1 MSNKST
7 YWQSRDNIVKLLNIL
22 IPGRCHVDFKFNH
35 LIGDEQEF
43 SIEHRLLNIVLVFG
57 VIISL
62 LSAFTNYCL
71 NLDSLLVW
79 TCMLSA
85 VLLLILCYLSI
96 VKHIY
101 KFTIIVLV
109 LAVLVIVPMAW
120 ITNGG
125 ISGSIPFYVILF
137 AAMGSAVFFGF
148 QKVAVISYMLIIA
161 NALIYF
167 EYKNPLFIVGYQ
179 STWDRYIDI
188 AIGLTMTV
196 IINAVVFTVI
206 LKHYNKEHDKAKKYL
221 VQSRQV
227 QEHLQYLSYHDA
239 LTGLYNRTYFEK
251 EITVLEEKNTIKVGV
266 FAIDIDGLKFAND
279 TFGHSQ
285 GDNMLILAAT
295 VLRASFR
302 EHDIIARIGGDEF
315 IVLIGDCCCED
326 MEELYK
332 RFRAN
337 IKQANQEN
345 ITAPIPLEISVGYAY
360 LAQKDRTISE
370 LVREADNKMYREKL
384 YRKAGTTGS
393 IIQTLKQLLA
403 VRDDQ
408 RGTHS
413 DKLQNLI
420 ASFSIAAGIPA
431 SAITDIQLFAEFHD
445 VGKIGIS
452 DAIIT
457 KKGIL
462 TEDERKEIQR
472 HCEIGYRIA
481 QSSTDLLPIADWIL
495 KHHEWWNGEG
505 YPLGLTGKRIPLECR
520 IVAIADAY
528 DAMTNDRPYR
538 SAIGHDAAIRELQR
552 CAGSQFDPDLVNIFT
567 SIVKTLDN

>member
-1 MSNKST
+1 MDS
-7 YWQSRDNIVKLLNIL
+7 
-22 IPGRCHVDFKFNH
+22 KFH
-35 LIGDEQEF
+35 KLIGDEQAF

-57 VIISL
+57 LILSIW
-62 LSAFTNYCL
+62 SAFTNYWL
-71 NLDSLLVW
+71 NLDDLLVW
-79 TCMLSA
+79 TCILSA
-85 VLLLILCYLSI
+85 VLLSILYYLSI
-96 VKHIY
+96 VKHLY
-101 KFTIIVLV
+101 TFTITMLV
-109 LAVLVIVPMAW
+109 LAVLVIVPTAW

-148 QKVAVISYMLIIA
+148 QKFVVISYMLIIA
-161 NALIYF
+161 NVLMYL
-167 EYKNPLFIVGYQ
+167 EYKNPSMIIGYQ
-179 STWDRYIDI
+179 STWDRYVDI
-188 AIGLTMTV
+188 SIGLTTTV
-196 IINAVVFTVI
+196 IINAVVFMVI
-206 LKHYNKEHDKAKKYL
+206 LKHYNKEHDKAKMYL
-221 VQSRQV
+221 AQSRQV

-239 LTGLYNRTYFEK
+239 LTGLYNRTYFER
-251 EITVLEEKNTIKVGV
+251 EMNVLEQKSAINVGV
-266 FAIDIDGLKFAND
+266 FAIDIDGLKFIND
-279 TFGHSQ
+279 TFGHNQ
-285 GDNMLILAAT
+285 GDNMLTWAAT
-295 VLRASFR
+295 VFRSTFR
-302 EHDIIARIGGDEF
+302 ESDLIARIGGDEF
-315 IVLIGDCCCED
+315 VVLIGDCCSED
-326 MEELYK
+326 MEALYK
-332 RFRAN
+332 SFRAN

-345 ITAPIPLEISVGYAY
+345 FAAPIPLEMSVGYAY
-360 LAQKDRTISE
+360 LGKKDRTISE
-370 LVREADNKMYREKL
+370 LIREADNKMYREKL
-384 YRKAGTTGS
+384 YRKAGTKGS

-403 VRDDQ
+403 ARDYQ

-505 YPLGLTGKRIPLECR
+505 YPLGLTGQRIPLECR

-538 SAIGHDAAIRELQR
+538 SAISHEAAILELQR
-552 CAGSQFDPDLVNIFT
+552 CAGSQFDPHLVNIFT
-567 SIVKTLDN
+567 SIVKPLDN